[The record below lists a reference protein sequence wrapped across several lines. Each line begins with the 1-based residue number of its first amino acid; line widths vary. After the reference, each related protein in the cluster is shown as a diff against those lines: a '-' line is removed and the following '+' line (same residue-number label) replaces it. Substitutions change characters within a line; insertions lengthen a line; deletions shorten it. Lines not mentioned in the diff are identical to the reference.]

1 MGHDP
6 TVSSTQHSPRRGTS
20 IRIFLADGTPE
31 GLWVV
36 EKSGWS
42 GVALMWPRAIH
53 AQARVRSELERPGLY
68 LLVGPSEATVGKARI
83 YVGEADVLRKRLDQ
97 HHSTKDFWTRG
108 IVFTSKDGSLNKAHV
123 KYLEGR
129 LLALAR
135 QTQRAELDNGNA
147 PQLPALSEAEVA
159 DTEAFLDEML
169 LIYPVLDVRA
179 FEPIEMVAAPA
190 ERLHLTGPGAQ
201 AEGHETAEGFVVLAG
216 AIVRPTVVP
225 SIHEH
230 LAQLRSKLVEEGVLQ
245 ETSDGPRFVRDYQF
259 NSPSTAAGVVL
270 GRSANGRTEWKDT
283 AGRTLKEI
291 QTLSVA

>member
-1 MGHDP
+1 
-6 TVSSTQHSPRRGTS
+6 
-20 IRIFLADGTPE
+20 
-31 GLWVV
+31 
-36 EKSGWS
+36 
-42 GVALMWPRAIH
+42 MWPRAIH
-53 AQARVRSELERPGLY
+53 AQARARSELERPGLY
-68 LLVGPSEATVGKARI
+68 LLVGPSEATIGKSRI

-147 PQLPALSEAEVA
+147 PQLPALSEAEIA

-179 FEPIEMVAAPA
+179 FEPIETVAVPA
-190 ERLHLTGPGAQ
+190 QRLHLTGPEAQ
-201 AEGHETAEGFVVLAG
+201 AEGHETAEGFIVLAG

-230 LAQLRSKLVEEGVLQ
+230 LAQLRSKLIEEGVLV
-245 ETSDGPRFVRDYQF
+245 ETGDDLRFVRDYQF

-270 GRSANGRTEWKDT
+270 GRSANGRTEWKDA